1 MTAAGKSAS
10 PHLGMGFREFVAFV
24 AALMAMNALSIDS
37 MLPALPDIGDA
48 LGIVED
54 NRRQWIITAYLLG
67 FGGAQIVYG
76 TLADRFG
83 RKPVLLVG
91 VGVYAVASFAAAYAW
106 SFDVMMAARILQGV
120 GAAATRVLAVSIV
133 RDCYAGRQMARVM
146 SLAFTVFLA
155 VPIVAPSVGQVIMVF
170 GAWPRIFE
178 VLAAIGVVVAVW
190 TVLRL
195 PETLHP
201 DDRLPIAP
209 ARVAHAFATVFTNRI
224 AIGYMLAM
232 ALAMGGLF
240 GFINSAQQVFVDV
253 FDAELWFPAIF
264 AMIAGFMVFASL
276 LNARIVGSVGTRRV
290 SHTALCGYIA
300 LAVIHALVSVAG
312 LDTLWSFAILQGCM
326 MFCFGLM
333 GPNFGAMAMEPL
345 GHIAGTAASVQGFIT
360 TVGGALIG
368 FYIGQQF
375 DGTVVPL
382 TLGFAGC
389 GCAALAVVFVTERGR
404 LFRPTAA
411 ALRPAAGE

>member
-1 MTAAGKSAS
+1 
-10 PHLGMGFREFVAFV
+10 
-24 AALMAMNALSIDS
+24 
-37 MLPALPDIGDA
+37 
-48 LGIVED
+48 
-54 NRRQWIITAYLLG
+54 
-67 FGGAQIVYG
+67 
-76 TLADRFG
+76 
-83 RKPVLLVG
+83 
-91 VGVYAVASFAAAYAW
+91 
-106 SFDVMMAARILQGV
+106 
-120 GAAATRVLAVSIV
+120 
-133 RDCYAGRQMARVM
+133 MARVM

-155 VPIVAPSVGQVIMVF
+155 VPIVAPSVGQAIMVF

-209 ARVAHAFATVFTNRI
+209 ARVTGAFVTVFTNRI

-253 FDAELWFPAIF
+253 FDAEVWFPAIF

-276 LNARIVGSVGTRRV
+276 LNARIVGRIGTRRV

-300 LAVIHALVSVAG
+300 LAVIHAVVSLAG
-312 LDTLWSFAILQGCM
+312 LDTLWSFALLQGCM

-360 TVGGALIG
+360 TVGGAMIG

>member
-1 MTAAGKSAS
+1 M
-10 PHLGMGFREFVAFV
+10 P
-24 AALMAMNALSIDS
+24 
-37 MLPALPDIGDA
+37 
-48 LGIVED
+48 
-54 NRRQWIITAYLLG
+54 
-67 FGGAQIVYG
+67 
-76 TLADRFG
+76 
-83 RKPVLLVG
+83 
-91 VGVYAVASFAAAYAW
+91 
-106 SFDVMMAARILQGV
+106 AAR
-120 GAAATRVLAVSIV
+120 
-133 RDCYAGRQMARVM
+133 
-146 SLAFTVFLA
+146 
-155 VPIVAPSVGQVIMVF
+155 
-170 GAWPRIFE
+170 W
-178 VLAAIGVVVAVW
+178 
-190 TVLRL
+190 

-209 ARVAHAFATVFTNRI
+209 ARVAGAFMTVFTNRI

-276 LNARIVGSVGTRRV
+276 LNARIVGRIGTRRV

-300 LAVIHALVSVAG
+300 LAVLHALVSLAG
-312 LDTLWSFAILQGCM
+312 LDSLWSFAILQGCM

-375 DGTVVPL
+375 DGTVVPM

-389 GCAALAVVFVTERGR
+389 GLAALVVVFVTERGR

-411 ALRPAAGE
+411 GLRPAAGE